1 VLLGRKPARLRLVR
15 GLQCV
20 LETAAK
26 ATAVEIGREVEHSV
40 RREHAGS
47 DALPLRFLG
56 ECSARHLVEPDAH
69 ALPVL
74 LGRGERG
81 HLPRRTSSLGIA
93 QVVKRRGPKRAPT
106 RAPAPHCQTIKR
118 FPSKGVEVDDQGGH
132 GINVR
137 PRQLRTRMGLLPT
150 LADRCNAER
159 EVSIRL
165 EWGKPSQLPPFP
177 CTRRAHR
184 SQPRFYPLSG
194 AHFRASTQ
202 RLGRRGTCIVKRPGP
217 RSSKGGWRLTYFGGR
232 VVRSG
237 MSRVTGR
244 ALSKRPDVTSPWGDR
259 RPWHTGQL
267 LRRRLLLAL

>member
-1 VLLGRKPARLRLVR
+1 MLLGRKPAHLRLVR

-26 ATAVEIGREVEHSV
+26 AAAVEIGREVEHSV

-47 DALPLRFLG
+47 NALPLRFLS

-74 LGRGERG
+74 LGRGERR

-150 LADRCNAER
+150 LAFSAMRSAR
-159 EVSIRL
+159 
-165 EWGKPSQLPPFP
+165 FP
-177 CTRRAHR
+177 
-184 SQPRFYPLSG
+184 
-194 AHFRASTQ
+194 
-202 RLGRRGTCIVKRPGP
+202 
-217 RSSKGGWRLTYFGGR
+217 
-232 VVRSG
+232 
-237 MSRVTGR
+237 
-244 ALSKRPDVTSPWGDR
+244 
-259 RPWHTGQL
+259 
-267 LRRRLLLAL
+267 